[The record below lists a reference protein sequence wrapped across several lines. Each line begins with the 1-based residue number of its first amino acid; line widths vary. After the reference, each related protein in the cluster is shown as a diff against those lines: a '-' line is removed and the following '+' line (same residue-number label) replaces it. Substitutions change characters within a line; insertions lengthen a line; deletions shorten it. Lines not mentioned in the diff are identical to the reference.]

1 MTMRTVAALLL
12 VTALVTGLIGG
23 VTADES
29 YDITVENGEV
39 SIPERTE
46 PIAGYEFTVDSIAPI
61 SEGEPLDV
69 TTTAPA
75 GDFYFANLY
84 DSSQD
89 LIVDTTLRGPN
100 STSFDTAAL
109 DLDPGTYAVAIV
121 AGGPEAIQPVV
132 IEAYQMSLS
141 ASGSVEQGANITADI
156 TLDGADPEPAS
167 VDVIIANESI
177 NQTTTAQKVTDQT
190 YEAEIPAD
198 YAPGEY
204 RLYAVARETTS
215 GSTTDVQDIL
225 SMSDENTIKITES
238 AADTGNDADSSVD
251 DDVVADVEVTTDV
264 TSLTADGETTANVTL
279 HLVDSNG
286 NAVPRET
293 TTSPI
298 SWSID
303 NKQNAGVERVS
314 ADTDTDASGQAT
326 LTVTANTVDETFTVT
341 GTDGANNNADSVD
354 ISTSGPANFTLDLV
368 DGPTTITQNESYSA
382 TPEVTNEG
390 DAAGTHTIEYD
401 LEDSTGISQ
410 IDASK
415 EVSLDAGNSTEITFE
430 VPASATADLEASN
443 YTHVFASDD
452 GELTVDAE
460 VVEDGADETA
470 LARFDSGDDGMID
483 RDEAVSVIVAYNTDG
498 TIGGEPVTRDQ
509 AVNVIIAYNT
519 GASV

>member
-1 MTMRTVAALLL
+1 
-12 VTALVTGLIGG
+12 
-23 VTADES
+23 
-29 YDITVENGEV
+29 
-39 SIPERTE
+39 
-46 PIAGYEFTVDSIAPI
+46 
-61 SEGEPLDV
+61 
-69 TTTAPA
+69 
-75 GDFYFANLY
+75 
-84 DSSQD
+84 
-89 LIVDTTLRGPN
+89 
-100 STSFDTAAL
+100 
-109 DLDPGTYAVAIV
+109 
-121 AGGPEAIQPVV
+121 
-132 IEAYQMSLS
+132 
-141 ASGSVEQGANITADI
+141 
-156 TLDGADPEPAS
+156 
-167 VDVIIANESI
+167 
-177 NQTTTAQKVTDQT
+177 
-190 YEAEIPAD
+190 
-198 YAPGEY
+198 
-204 RLYAVARETTS
+204 
-215 GSTTDVQDIL
+215 
-225 SMSDENTIKITES
+225 MSDENTLEITES

-415 EVSLDAGNSTEITFE
+415 EVSLDAGNSTEISFE
-430 VPASATADLEASN
+430 VPASATADLETGN

-483 RDEAVSVIVAYNTDG
+483 RDEAVSVIVAYNTAG